1 MRKMLLF
8 ILPILLLGLGACQ
21 GTIAGSDQLVTQVRI
36 VSGVNAVRSMTSGDL
51 TIEQGTQESLTIQAD
66 VNIISL
72 LTSDV
77 SGGTLEL
84 SVQSLSGFT
93 TSLPIKY
100 TLVVKDINALTLMG
114 SGDSTASALNGDT
127 VTITSMGSGDTKITQ
142 LIAKTM
148 NVAIDGSGDVN
159 VSAGNADNA
168 KVQVNGSGSF
178 LAGNLQIGKAI
189 FSILGSGN
197 SETWVTNELNV
208 NILGSGDVRY
218 YGKPALQ
225 QSILGSGNVVS
236 WGNK

>member
-1 MRKMLLF
+1 MGKMLLF
-8 ILPILLLGLGACQ
+8 ILSILLLGLGACQ
-21 GTIAGSDQLVTQVRI
+21 GTIAGSDQLVTQARI
-36 VSGVNAVRSMTSGDL
+36 VSGVNAVRLMTSGDL

-66 VNIISL
+66 VKIISL

-114 SGDSTASALNGDT
+114 SGDITAAVLNGDT
-127 VTITSMGSGDTKITQ
+127 VTITSMGSGDAKIAQ
-142 LIAKTM
+142 LTAKALI
-148 NVAIDGSGDVN
+148 VAIDGSGDVN
-159 VSAGNADNA
+159 VSTGNADNA

-178 LAGNLQIGKAI
+178 LAGNLQIGKAT
-189 FSILGSGN
+189 FSILGSGS
-197 SETWVTNELNV
+197 SEIWVTNELNV
-208 NILGSGDVRY
+208 NILGSGDVRH

-236 WGNK
+236 LGNK